1 MFDKAAGDRRNTG
14 LAGRRSMRAARV
26 HRPSSDSSQFERRR
40 GSRLILVLGGAAS
53 GKSRVALDLAGG
65 TSPKAYVA
73 TGQALDREMAERIRR
88 HRASRAAD
96 WATAEIPIDL
106 AGWFRDRAASYRTIV
121 VDCLTL
127 WLSNLQGKHVSDRAI
142 PDKVDDLLD
151 AIRSAPAKTV
161 LVSNE
166 LGLGVIPVT
175 RAGRRFRD
183 MAGKVHQQIA
193 TGADEVHFIIAG
205 QALRIK

>member
-1 MFDKAAGDRRNTG
+1 MRRTRARKA
-14 LAGRRSMRAARV
+14 
-26 HRPSSDSSQFERRR
+26 SSDHSTNDRQRR
-40 GSRLILVLGGAAS
+40 SRLILVLGGAAS

-65 TSPKAYVA
+65 TSPKAFVA

-96 WATAEIPIDL
+96 WATAEIPINL
-106 AGWFRDRAASYRTIV
+106 PGWFRDHAASYRTIV

-127 WLSNLQGKHVSDRAI
+127 WLSNLKGQRISDKAI
-142 PDKVDDLLD
+142 PERVGELLD
-151 AIRSAPAKTV
+151 AIGSASARVV
-161 LVSNE
+161 LVTNE
-166 LGLGVIPVT
+166 LGLGLVPVS

-193 TGADEVHFIIAG
+193 TGADEVHLVVAG
-205 QALRIK
+205 LSLRVK

>member
-1 MFDKAAGDRRNTG
+1 V
-14 LAGRRSMRAARV
+14 RRSK
-26 HRPSSDSSQFERRR
+26 
-40 GSRLILVLGGAAS
+40 LIFVLGGAAS

-65 TSPKAYVA
+65 TSPKAFVA

-96 WATAEIPIDL
+96 WATMEVPIDL
-106 AGWFRDRAASYRTIV
+106 AGWFRNRATNYRTIV

-127 WLSNLQGKHVSDRAI
+127 WLSNLQGKHVSDEAI
-142 PDKVDDLLD
+142 PDRVDDLLD
-151 AIRSAPAKTV
+151 AIRSTPARTV

-166 LGLGVIPVT
+166 LGLGVVPVS

-183 MAGKVHQQIA
+183 AAGRVHQQIA
-193 TGADEVHFIIAG
+193 TGADEVHLVVAG
-205 QALRIK
+205 LGLRLK